1 MAVSTAESGQSILAK
16 QYGDLIDKL
25 PGVMSSNIVFS
36 NGEISEIHVL
46 ADTNR
51 APKQIARD
59 IQSAIMAQYATA
71 IDHKLI
77 SIAQIPS
84 ENTIRLRSRLV
95 FDEISLSRNKE
106 RSSATVSLSDGETSY
121 SGTATALND
130 RLEIN
135 RMICQATL
143 NSIENF
149 INESILLSVADVK
162 TFDLSG
168 ERAVAVCIAV
178 KSKNEVDRLLGS
190 AFVGDDSGTAV
201 VKATMDALNRRIATT

>member
-1 MAVSTAESGQSILAK
+1 MAENNQSIIAK
-16 QYGDLIDKL
+16 QYSDLIDKL
-25 PGVMSSNIVFS
+25 PGVMNSNIVFS

-106 RSSATVSLSDGETSY
+106 RSSATVSLSDGESSF
-121 SGTATALND
+121 SGTATSLND

-135 RMICQATL
+135 KMICQATL

-149 INESILLSVADVK
+149 IDENILLSVADVK

-168 ERAVAVCIAV
+168 EKAVAVCIAV
-178 KSKNEVDRLLGS
+178 KSRNEVDRLLGS

>member
-1 MAVSTAESGQSILAK
+1 MAESNQNTIAK
-16 QYGDLIDKL
+16 QYNDLIDKL
-25 PGVMSSNIVFS
+25 PGVMNSSIVFS
-36 NGEISEIHVL
+36 EDEISEIHVL
-46 ADTNR
+46 ADTRR

-59 IQSAIMAQYATA
+59 IQSAIMAQYGAA
-71 IDHKLI
+71 VDHKLI

-95 FDEISLSRNKE
+95 FEEISLSRNKE
-106 RSSATVSLSDGETSY
+106 HSSATVSLSDGEASF

-143 NSIENF
+143 SAVENF
-149 INESILLSVADVK
+149 VDENVLLSVADVK

-168 ERAVAVCIAV
+168 EKAVAVCIAV
-178 KSKNEVDRLLGS
+178 KSKNKVDRLVGS
-190 AFVGDDSGTAV
+190 AFVGDDSGIAV
-201 VKATMDALNRRIATT
+201 VKATLDALNRRIATA